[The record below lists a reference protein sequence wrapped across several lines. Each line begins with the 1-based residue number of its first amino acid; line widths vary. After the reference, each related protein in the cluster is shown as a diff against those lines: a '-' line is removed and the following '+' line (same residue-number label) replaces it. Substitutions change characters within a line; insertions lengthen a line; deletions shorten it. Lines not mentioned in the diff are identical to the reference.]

1 MVEGVAVSMR
11 GAAAH
16 PYSQGELCP
25 KVNRYLDRVYHPD
38 RILTPLRRTG
48 PKGTGEFEPI
58 SWTQAVEETADR
70 LRSIITDHGGES
82 IARWSSAGTQGMIQ
96 CTALDRIFFA
106 RLGAS
111 QPVGSVCGLAA
122 REGFSATYGGGKG
135 ADPMDIE
142 HSKLIILWGTNTRL
156 TNRHLWPFITKAKRN
171 GARVVVIDCMRTMT
185 ADAADQFIQP
195 LPGTD
200 VALIL
205 SVAHVII
212 RDGLIDRDY
221 VEQHTEGFDRFAAEA
236 AEWTPE
242 RAAAACGVDA
252 DVIEALATEYA
263 TTAPA
268 MIRTLIGAEHH
279 AQGAMFFRALG
290 VLPLLTG
297 SWKVIGGGLSRS
309 VGNWASAN
317 IDDARFDVPSDARE
331 LNVNDL
337 GRHLAAPESD
347 IHGVFIWNGNPLVST
362 PAADLFRRG
371 LDRDDLFCVVSE
383 QFMTDTAKYADIIF
397 PATTQI
403 EQFDVVPAWGHLYL
417 GWNEAAIEPCGEAV
431 PNTELWRRLAA
442 AMGFDDPEFAMS
454 DLELIE
460 SSLVGIAIDD
470 LRRDGWP
477 RLSVPESVLPYA
489 SGCPSREN
497 GKALIWDDDTAVYGQ
512 IRFVNPFDGIA
523 DDQFVLQT
531 PKRHVRFLNSTYSAH
546 HGSMET
552 TPSLEMHS
560 DDVTRLGLAEGEP
573 VVVHNDLGQLSLP
586 LRTSDRVRP
595 GVVSIPWGWWGREF
609 NVNALTSDAP
619 TDWGGG
625 AAYGDTVVRVAR
637 AADVK
642 PVGIE
647 AVNEAGS
654 LT

>member
-252 DVIEALATEYA
+252 HVIEALATEYA

-309 VGNWASAN
+309 VGSWASAN

-442 AMGFDDPEFAMS
+442 AMCFDDPEFAMS

-489 SGCPSREN
+489 SGCPTREN

-552 TPSLEMHS
+552 TPSLEMHP

-625 AAYGDTVVRVAR
+625 AAYGDTVVRIAR
-637 AADVK
+637 AAEVK